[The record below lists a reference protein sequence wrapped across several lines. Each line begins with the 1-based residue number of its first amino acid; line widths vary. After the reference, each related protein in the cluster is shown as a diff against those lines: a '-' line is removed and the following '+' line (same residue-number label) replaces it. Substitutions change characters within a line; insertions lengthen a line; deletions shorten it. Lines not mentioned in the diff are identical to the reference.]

1 MIFLHKLLPLFVMPT
16 LVFIV
21 LIFVCTY
28 KGYKKLIYLFSILFY
43 IVSTPVF
50 SNIIMKIVEGEYI
63 YQKIE
68 ELDEADAIVILGG
81 MLKIYEFENSY
92 NVEWND
98 PDRFFKGIK
107 LYDSLK
113 SDKIIF
119 TGGKSPF
126 NLTQV
131 SEGSVLKNYALKYG
145 VLEEDI
151 IVTKEVLNTYD
162 ESLAVSEVLGEN
174 KTIILVTSAFHM
186 KRAKFLF
193 EKQNLRVIPYKV
205 DYLSTTNPKLHFIDF
220 LPSSSGLQKT
230 EIALREQLG
239 RLYYSFRW

>member
-16 LVFIV
+16 LVFIA
-21 LIFVCTY
+21 LIFICTY

-43 IVSTPVF
+43 IISTPIF
-50 SNIIMKIVEGEYI
+50 SNFIMKIVEGEYK
-63 YQKIE
+63 YEKLE
-68 ELDEADAIVILGG
+68 NLEKVDAIVILGG
-81 MLKIYEFENSY
+81 MLKIYEFENNY
-92 NVEWND
+92 TVEWED
-98 PDRFFKGIK
+98 PDRFFKGIE
-107 LYDSLK
+107 LYNSLK

-131 SEGSVLKNYALKYG
+131 SEGSVLKNYAVKYG

-162 ESLAVSEVLGEN
+162 ESLAVSEILGEN
-174 KTIILVTSAFHM
+174 KTVILVTSAFHM
-186 KRAKFLF
+186 KRAKLLF
-193 EKQNLRVIPYKV
+193 EQQGIKIIPYKV
-205 DYLSTTNPKLHFIDF
+205 DFRSSINSRLYFIDF
-220 LPSSSGLQKT
+220 IPNSLALKKT
-230 EIALREQLG
+230 EIALRELLG

>member
-1 MIFLHKLLPLFVMPT
+1 MIYLHKLLPLFVMPT
-16 LVFIV
+16 MVFIV
-21 LIFVCTY
+21 LILICTY
-28 KGYKKLIYLFSILFY
+28 KGYKKLIYFFSILFY
-43 IVSTPVF
+43 IISTPIF
-50 SNIIMKIVEGEYI
+50 SNYIMKIVEGEYI

-68 ELDEADAIVILGG
+68 DLDNADAIVILGG

-92 NVEWND
+92 TVEWDD

-119 TGGKSPF
+119 AGGKSPF
-126 NLTQV
+126 NLTEV
-131 SEGSVLKNYALKYG
+131 SEGSVLKNFAVKHG
-145 VLEEDI
+145 VLEKDI
-151 IVTKEVLNTYD
+151 VVTKEVLNTYD
-162 ESLAVSEVLGEN
+162 ESLAVSELLGEN
-174 KTIILVTSAFHM
+174 KLIILVTSAFHM

-193 EKQNLRVIPYKV
+193 EKQSLRVIPYKV
-205 DYLSTTNPKLHFIDF
+205 DYLSTTNPKLHFIYF

-230 EIALREQLG
+230 EIALRELLG

>member
-16 LVFIV
+16 LVFIA
-21 LIFVCTY
+21 LIFICTY

-43 IVSTPVF
+43 IISTPIF
-50 SNIIMKIVEGEYI
+50 SNFIMKIVEGEYK
-63 YQKIE
+63 YEKLE
-68 ELDEADAIVILGG
+68 NLEKVDAIVILGG
-81 MLKIYEFENSY
+81 MLKIYEFENNY
-92 NVEWND
+92 TVEWED
-98 PDRFFKGIK
+98 PDRFFKGIE
-107 LYDSLK
+107 LYNSLK

-131 SEGSVLKNYALKYG
+131 SEGSVLKNYAVKYG

-162 ESLAVSEVLGEN
+162 ESLAVSEILGEN
-174 KTIILVTSAFHM
+174 KTVILVTSAFHM
-186 KRAKFLF
+186 KRAKLLF
-193 EKQNLRVIPYKV
+193 EQQGIKIIPYKV
-205 DYLSTTNPKLHFIDF
+205 DFRSSINSRLYFIDF
-220 LPSSSGLQKT
+220 IPNSLALKKT
-230 EIALREQLG
+230 EISLRELLG

>member
-1 MIFLHKLLPLFVMPT
+1 MIYLHKLLPLFIMPIV
-16 LVFIV
+16 VFLG
-21 LIFVCTY
+21 LILICNY

-43 IVSTPVF
+43 IISTPIF
-50 SNIIMKIVEGEYI
+50 SNFIMKIVEGEY
-63 YQKIE
+63 KHE
-68 ELDEADAIVILGG
+68 KLENLEKVDAIVILGG
-81 MLKIYEFENSY
+81 MLKIYEFENNY
-92 NVEWND
+92 TVEWED
-98 PDRFFKGIK
+98 PDRFFKGIE
-107 LYDSLK
+107 LYNSFK

>member
-21 LIFVCTY
+21 LIFICTY

-119 TGGKSPF
+119 TGGKYPF

-131 SEGSVLKNYALKYG
+131 SEGSVLKNYAVKYG

-174 KTIILVTSAFHM
+174 KTVILVTSAFHM
-186 KRAKFLF
+186 NRAKLLF
-193 EKQNLRVIPYKV
+193 EKQGIKIIPYKV
-205 DYLSTTNPKLHFIDF
+205 DFKCSINSKLYFIDF
-220 LPSSSGLQKT
+220 IPSSDALKTT
-230 EIALREQLG
+230 EIALREVLG
-239 RLYYSFRW
+239 RIYYSFK

>member
-1 MIFLHKLLPLFVMPT
+1 M
-16 LVFIV
+16 
-21 LIFVCTY
+21 
-28 KGYKKLIYLFSILFY
+28 
-43 IVSTPVF
+43 STPVF

-81 MLKIYEFENSY
+81 LLKIYEFENSY

-119 TGGKSPF
+119 TGGKSPV
-126 NLTQV
+126 NLKQV
-131 SEGSVLKNYALKYG
+131 SEGSVLKNYAAKYG

-174 KTIILVTSAFHM
+174 
-186 KRAKFLF
+186 
-193 EKQNLRVIPYKV
+193 
-205 DYLSTTNPKLHFIDF
+205 
-220 LPSSSGLQKT
+220 
-230 EIALREQLG
+230 
-239 RLYYSFRW
+239 

>member
-1 MIFLHKLLPLFVMPT
+1 MIYLHKLLPLLIMPT
-16 LVFIV
+16 IVFIL
-21 LIFVCTY
+21 LILICTY
-28 KGYKKLIYLFSILFY
+28 KGYRKLIYFFSILFY
-43 IVSTPVF
+43 IISTPIF
-50 SNIIMKIVEGEYI
+50 SDFIMRIVEGEYF
-63 YQKIE
+63 YQKLE
-68 ELDEADAIVILGG
+68 NLEKADAIVILGG
-81 MLKIYEFENSY
+81 MLKINEFENNY
-92 NVEWND
+92 VVEWAD
-98 PDRFFKGIK
+98 ADRFFKGIE
-107 LYDSLK
+107 LYNSFK
-113 SDKIIF
+113 SDKIVF
-119 TGGKSPF
+119 TGGKSLF
-126 NLTQV
+126 NKTAV
-131 SEGSVLKNYALKYG
+131 SEGSVLKNYAVNYG
-145 VLEEDI
+145 ILEENI
-151 IVTKEVLNTYD
+151 TVTKDVFNTYE

>member
-16 LVFIV
+16 LVFIA
-21 LIFVCTY
+21 LIFICTY

-43 IVSTPVF
+43 IISTPIF
-50 SNIIMKIVEGEYI
+50 SNFIMKIVEGEYK
-63 YQKIE
+63 YEKLE
-68 ELDEADAIVILGG
+68 NLEKVDAIVILGG
-81 MLKIYEFENSY
+81 MLKIYEFENNY
-92 NVEWND
+92 TVEWED
-98 PDRFFKGIK
+98 PDRFFKGIE
-107 LYDSLK
+107 LYNSFK
-113 SDKIIF
+113 SDKIVF

-126 NLTQV
+126 NVTAV

-174 KTIILVTSAFHM
+174 KTVILVTSAFHM
-186 KRAKFLF
+186 KRAKHLF
-193 EKQNLRVIPYKV
+193 EQHGVKIIPYKV
-205 DYLSTTNPKLHFIDF
+205 DFKSSINSRLYFID
-220 LPSSSGLQKT
+220 LIPNSLALKKT
-230 EIALREQLG
+230 EIALRELLG